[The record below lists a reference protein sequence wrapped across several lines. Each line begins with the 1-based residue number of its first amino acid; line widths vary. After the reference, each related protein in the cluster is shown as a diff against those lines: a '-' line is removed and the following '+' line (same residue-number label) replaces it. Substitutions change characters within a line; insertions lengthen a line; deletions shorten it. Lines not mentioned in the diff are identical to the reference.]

1 MMSKTHNKAEEDFF
15 VTVLKEEARTILLE
29 VGSSVDPET
38 LVSSVL
44 KDLEELAPQA
54 GEQEERHDEEI
65 WRQVRERL
73 LKEAYATRPYCI
85 RCGTCCAKGSPTLL
99 REDVALFNEDVLKP
113 ADVITIRRGEQT
125 YSNITEE
132 VSPTVKEL
140 IKIREKPGSKV
151 CVFYTTGDKSC
162 AIYESRPVQCRRQEC
177 WNPEASVE
185 EAGDAPLTRRDLLE
199 TIGPL
204 WDVIVR
210 HEEHCSHN
218 NLNRSIARLSA
229 TKGQCVEEVLEI
241 LRFDHHVR
249 EFISEKLNLEPETLE
264 FFFGRPLKE
273 SLDLYGLKLQEQGD
287 GSFLLTTLQE

>member
-1 MMSKTHNKAEEDFF
+1 MTKTCNKAEEDFF

-73 LKEAYATRPYCI
+73 LKEAYATRPHCI

-99 REDVALFNEDVLKP
+99 WEDVALFNKDILKP

-204 WDVIVR
+204 WEVILR
-210 HEEHCSHN
+210 HEERCSHN
-218 NLNRSIARLSA
+218 DLSRSMSRLSA

-249 EFISEKLNLEPETLE
+249 EFISEKLNVEQATLE

-273 SLDLYGLKLQEQGD
+273 SLHLYGLQLEQQAD
-287 GSFLLTTLQE
+287 GSFLLSTIQE